1 MIDMSISCNARAP
14 KSQSCF
20 TYSFPTCQSITPF
33 GLVSYLEG
41 SEHVD
46 KRVPLH
52 EKDLPV
58 YVCFEQL
65 LATHTI
71 PCGG

>member
-1 MIDMSISCNARAP
+1 MFQLFFPYMPTMILL
-14 KSQSCF
+14 
-20 TYSFPTCQSITPF
+20 F
-33 GLVSYLEG
+33 GLVSHLEG